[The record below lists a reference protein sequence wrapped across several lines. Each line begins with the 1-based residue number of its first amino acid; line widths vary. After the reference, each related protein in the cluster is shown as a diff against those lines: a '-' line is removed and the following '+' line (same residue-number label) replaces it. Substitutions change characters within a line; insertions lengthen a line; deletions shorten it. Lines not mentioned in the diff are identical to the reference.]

1 MVAHGMPAAAH
12 RPSPVHPR
20 DELSI
25 CAQVSLRYEADHLLP
40 WVAWHSLI
48 GFDRVLLYIDD
59 SGCLLY
65 TSPSPRDA

>member
-1 MVAHGMPAAAH
+1 MPAAAH
-12 RPSPVHPR
+12 RPHPVHPR

-59 SGCLLY
+59 SGHLEVDPPC
-65 TSPSPRDA
+65 TRG